1 MGTTPPNRRNYVP
14 NSPNHGVSNKN
25 KSSIRHIV
33 DQTDTKKVEFL
44 NQVTKEILSRGK
56 FTEKAI
62 KRALESQLNNSHLIQ
77 NVTMTEK
84 TALIN
89 KLKMDLGLEQRPS
102 SSHSKTILRQRS
114 SNSESSTSS
123 PKELKRLRDSF
134 SNVSKKQPYEIR
146 DNQYDDEL
154 SSLLRDESDAD
165 LVDIIKCSV
174 RNNCNAIS
182 KPSQEYRSVD
192 QEYRSVDDEQDE
204 MPRREIP
211 KATTGPGKVLDSLNL
226 SNLNVSFNSSSVAEA
241 KRRLEESKKQAL
253 LVKSFAYQEDEKKRE
268 GSFSN
273 VPKEAT
279 KEEFEPDQDEDSR
292 RSSELYQSDSDH
304 FEEEEE
310 EENEDDENV
319 NTAKDSNS
327 STTSTS
333 DAASAIDDEDIPY
346 ESELD

>member
-1 MGTTPPNRRNYVP
+1 M
-14 NSPNHGVSNKN
+14 
-25 KSSIRHIV
+25 
-33 DQTDTKKVEFL
+33 
-44 NQVTKEILSRGK
+44 
-56 FTEKAI
+56 
-62 KRALESQLNNSHLIQ
+62 
-77 NVTMTEK
+77 
-84 TALIN
+84 
-89 KLKMDLGLEQRPS
+89 
-102 SSHSKTILRQRS
+102 
-114 SNSESSTSS
+114 
-123 PKELKRLRDSF
+123 
-134 SNVSKKQPYEIR
+134 
-146 DNQYDDEL
+146 
-154 SSLLRDESDAD
+154 
-165 LVDIIKCSV
+165 
-174 RNNCNAIS
+174 
-182 KPSQEYRSVD
+182 D

-310 EENEDDENV
+310 EEENEDDENV